1 MRRFGRRRTTS
12 GSAGPTRNSCR
23 SIPGVSLPRSL
34 YWRLTLA
41 LLGPL
46 LLAMLAAW
54 AIGVGIVTQALEQRV
69 ERQSRNAAT
78 VLAAWGLPHTPELL
92 RRLALLQQADFVLL
106 DRDGRVALSTS
117 PVVGSALEAFL
128 AGRAGR
134 TDGAGDSFRLADP
147 APSVAVYQPISAS
160 HDPRYS
166 ALVAVT
172 SLEDAT
178 AAARRAAL
186 WLGLAMLTAAALL
199 AALLLSLVRSITRPL
214 SELSA
219 LADRIA
225 TGERIERVH
234 LPRPDEIGALAE
246 ALNSMMARLA
256 EYESRLA
263 SRSRLAALGDM
274 SARLAHEI
282 RNPLTGIKLHLQL
295 LAERAGPRDLP
306 RLQQLLGEVQRL
318 ELLVSS
324 TLMLGAEQPLAL
336 APVDLADL
344 VADVLDLMQPSLE
357 HRGIAVQRLQGGL
370 PPVPADRARLRQALL
385 NLVVNAAD
393 AMPHGGRL
401 RVATENGDAS
411 RRALIAVED
420 SGPGVSDELRARLES
435 DPRSTKPFGLG
446 LGLVVC
452 RDVAAAHG
460 GELRIE
466 RSTALGGAR
475 FVIALPLQ
483 PVTATTHASA

>member
-1 MRRFGRRRTTS
+1 MHY
-12 GSAGPTRNSCR
+12 R
-23 SIPGVSLPRSL
+23 SSL
-34 YWRLTLA
+34 YWRLTIA

-78 VLAAWGLPHTPELL
+78 VLAAWGLPYTPELL
-92 RRLALLQQADFVLL
+92 RRLASLQQADFALL
-106 DRDGRVALSTS
+106 DRDGRIALSTS
-117 PVVGSALEAFL
+117 PEIGMALDAAL
-128 AGRAGR
+128 AGRPSGGGDAGH
-134 TDGAGDSFRLADP
+134 SFRLADP
-147 APSVAVYQPISAS
+147 VPSVAVYQSIAS
-160 HDPRYS
+160 SDDPRYS
-166 ALVAVT
+166 GLVAVT

-178 AAARRAAL
+178 AAARRAAV

-199 AALLLSLVRSITRPL
+199 AALLLSLVRGITRPL

-225 TGERIERVH
+225 TGERSERVH

-246 ALNSMMARLA
+246 SLNSMMARLA

-295 LAERAGPRDLP
+295 LAERAAPRELP
-306 RLQQLLGEVQRL
+306 RLQQLLSEVQRL

-336 APVDLADL
+336 APVDLAEL
-344 VADVLDLMQPSLE
+344 VADVLDLMEPSLE
-357 HRGIAVQRLQGGL
+357 HRGIAVQRARGEM
-370 PPVPADRARLRQALL
+370 PPVAADRARLRQALL

-401 RVATENGDAS
+401 LVSTEIDDAA
-411 RRALIAVED
+411 RRAQIAVED

-475 FVIALPLQ
+475 FVIAVPSQ
-483 PVTATTHASA
+483 AVASASPDES

>member
-1 MRRFGRRRTTS
+1 MRFR
-12 GSAGPTRNSCR
+12 P
-23 SIPGVSLPRSL
+23 SL

-78 VLAAWGLPHTPELL
+78 VLAAWGLPYTPELL
-92 RRLALLQQADFVLL
+92 RRLASLQQADFVLL

-117 PVVGSALEAFL
+117 PDVGPALDAFL
-128 AGRAGR
+128 AGHSGR
-134 TDGAGDSFRLADP
+134 MDAAGDSFRVADP
-147 APSVAVYQPISAS
+147 VPSVAVYQPISES
-160 HDPRYS
+160 QDPRYS

-172 SLEDAT
+172 SLEDAS

-219 LADRIA
+219 FADRIA
-225 TGERIERVH
+225 TGERSERVH

-246 ALNSMMARLA
+246 SLNSMMARLA

-282 RNPLTGIKLHLQL
+282 RNPLTGMKLHLQL
-295 LAERAGPRDLP
+295 LAERAAPREQP

-324 TLMLGAEQPLAL
+324 TLMLGAEQPLES
-336 APVDLADL
+336 APVDLAEL

-357 HRGIAVQRLQGGL
+357 HRGIVVERAHVEM
-370 PPVPADRARLRQALL
+370 PPVTADRTRLRQALL

-393 AMPHGGRL
+393 AMPRGGRL
-401 RVATENGDAS
+401 RVCTELEVAA
-411 RRALIAVED
+411 RRALLAVED
-420 SGPGVSDELRARLES
+420 SGPGVSDELRARLRTDS
-435 DPRSTKPFGLG
+435 VSTKPFGLG

-460 GELRIE
+460 GELGIE
-466 RSTALGGAR
+466 RSVALGGAR
-475 FVIALPLQ
+475 FVVALPLQ
-483 PVTATTHASA
+483 AATPTGNP

>member
-1 MRRFGRRRTTS
+1 MRFR
-12 GSAGPTRNSCR
+12 P
-23 SIPGVSLPRSL
+23 SL
-34 YWRLTLA
+34 YWRLA
-41 LLGPL
+41 LSLIGPL
-46 LLAMLAAW
+46 LLAMAAAW

-69 ERQSRNAAT
+69 ERQSRNAAA
-78 VLAAWGLPHTPELL
+78 VLAAWDLPYTPGLL
-92 RRLALLQQADFVLL
+92 RRLASLQQADFVLL
-106 DRDGRVALSTS
+106 DRSGRVAFSTS
-117 PVVGSALEAFL
+117 EQVGAALAAAP
-128 AGRAGR
+128 AGYANRRAG
-134 TDGAGDSFRLADP
+134 DVGLFRLAEP
-147 APSVAVYQPISAS
+147 VPSVAAYQPVPSV

-166 ALVAVT
+166 ALVAVSPLT
-172 SLEDAT
+172 DAA

-186 WLGLAMLTAAALL
+186 WLGLAMLAAAALL
-199 AALLLSLVRSITRPL
+199 AGLLLALVRSITRPL

-225 TGERIERVH
+225 AGERRQRLD
-234 LPRPDEIGALAE
+234 LPRRDEIGALA
-246 ALNSMMARLA
+246 ASLDSMMGRLADYEARL
-256 EYESRLA
+256 S

-295 LAERAGPRDLP
+295 LAERASPREAP
-306 RLQQLLGEVQRL
+306 RVQQLLGEVQRL

-324 TLMLGAEQPLAL
+324 TLMLGAEQPLVA
-336 APVDLADL
+336 APLDLAEL

-357 HRGIAVQRLQGGL
+357 HRGIAVERVHGDM
-370 PPVPADRARLRQALL
+370 PRPSADRARLRQALL

-401 RVATENGDAS
+401 CVRTEFDATAQC
-411 RRALIAVED
+411 ALLAVED
-420 SGPGVSDELRARLES
+420 SGPGVTDELRARLQTDS
-435 DPRSTKPFGLG
+435 LSTKPFGLG

-452 RDVAAAHG
+452 RDVATAHG

-466 RSTALGGAR
+466 RSAALGGAR

-483 PVTATTHASA
+483 AADAAATGNP

>member
-1 MRRFGRRRTTS
+1 M
-12 GSAGPTRNSCR
+12 AYDPAVHYR
-23 SIPGVSLPRSL
+23 SSL
-34 YWRLTLA
+34 YWRLTIA

-78 VLAAWGLPHTPELL
+78 VLAAWGLPYTPELL
-92 RRLALLQQADFVLL
+92 RRLASLQQADFALL
-106 DRDGRVALSTS
+106 DRDGRIALSTS
-117 PVVGSALEAFL
+117 SEIGVALDASL
-128 AGRAGR
+128 AGRLRSGGG
-134 TDGAGDSFRLADP
+134 TGHSFRLADP
-147 APSVAVYQPISAS
+147 VPSVAVYQPIAS
-160 HDPRYS
+160 SDDPRYS
-166 ALVAVT
+166 GLVAVT

-178 AAARRAAL
+178 AAARRAAV

-199 AALLLSLVRSITRPL
+199 AALLLSLVRGITRPL

-225 TGERIERVH
+225 TGERSERVH

-246 ALNSMMARLA
+246 SLNSMMARLA
-256 EYESRLA
+256 EYESQLA

-295 LAERAGPRDLP
+295 LAERAAPRELP
-306 RLQQLLGEVQRL
+306 RLQQLLGEAQRL

-336 APVDLADL
+336 APVDLGEL

-357 HRGIAVQRLQGGL
+357 HRGITVQRSQAGL
-370 PPVPADRARLRQALL
+370 PPVQADRTRLRQALL

-401 RVATENGDAS
+401 LVSAEFHDAS
-411 RRALIAVED
+411 QRAQIAVED

-483 PVTATTHASA
+483 PVTVSTAAGA

>member
-1 MRRFGRRRTTS
+1 VPFR
-12 GSAGPTRNSCR
+12 P
-23 SIPGVSLPRSL
+23 SL

-46 LLAMLAAW
+46 LLAMVAAW

-78 VLAAWGLPHTPELL
+78 VLAAWGLPYTPELL
-92 RRLALLQQADFVLL
+92 RRLASLQQADFTLL

-117 PVVGSALEAFL
+117 TAVGAALDEFL
-128 AGRAGR
+128 ADRGKPW
-134 TDGAGDSFRLADP
+134 DGAGDTFRLADP
-147 APSVAVYQPISAS
+147 VPSVAVYESIAAS

-199 AALLLSLVRSITRPL
+199 AALLLSLVRNITRPL

-225 TGERIERVH
+225 TGERSH
-234 LPRPDEIGALAE
+234 PLDLPRSDEIGALAQ
-246 ALNSMMARLA
+246 ALNSMMTRLA
-256 EYESRLA
+256 GYESRLA

-295 LAERAGPRDLP
+295 LAERAPPREVP
-306 RLQQLLGEVQRL
+306 RVQQLLGEVQRL

-324 TLMLGAEQPLAL
+324 TLMLGAEQPLES
-336 APVDLADL
+336 APVDLAEL

-357 HRGIAVQRLQGGL
+357 HRGIVVERAHVEM
-370 PPVPADRARLRQALL
+370 PPVTADRTRLRQALL

-393 AMPHGGRL
+393 AMPRGGRL
-401 RVATENGDAS
+401 RVCTELEVAA
-411 RRALIAVED
+411 RRALLAVED
-420 SGPGVSDELRARLES
+420 SGPGVSDELRARLRTDS
-435 DPRSTKPFGLG
+435 VSTKPFGLG

-460 GELRIE
+460 GELGIE
-466 RSTALGGAR
+466 RSVALGGAR
-475 FVIALPLQ
+475 FVVALPLQ
-483 PVTATTHASA
+483 AATPTGNP

>member
-1 MRRFGRRRTTS
+1 MPFL
-12 GSAGPTRNSCR
+12 PT
-23 SIPGVSLPRSL
+23 L

-46 LLAMLAAW
+46 LLAMVAAW

-78 VLAAWGLPHTPELL
+78 VLAAWGLPYTPELL
-92 RRLALLQQADFVLL
+92 RRLASLQQADFALL

-117 PVVGSALEAFL
+117 TAVGAALDEFL
-128 AGRAGR
+128 ADRAR
-134 TDGAGDSFRLADP
+134 PRDGAGDTFRLADP
-147 APSVAVYQPISAS
+147 VPSVAVYQSIAAS

-199 AALLLSLVRSITRPL
+199 AALLLSLVRNITRPL

-225 TGERIERVH
+225 TGERSQPLD
-234 LPRPDEIGALAE
+234 LPRSDEIGALAQ
-246 ALNSMMARLA
+246 ALNSMMTRLA
-256 EYESRLA
+256 GYESRLA

-295 LAERAGPRDLP
+295 LAERAPPREVP
-306 RLQQLLGEVQRL
+306 RVQQLLGEVQRL

-324 TLMLGAEQPLAL
+324 TLMLGAEQPLES
-336 APVDLADL
+336 APVDLAEL

-357 HRGIAVQRLQGGL
+357 HRGIVVERAHVEM
-370 PPVPADRARLRQALL
+370 PPVTADRTRLRQALL

-393 AMPHGGRL
+393 AMPRGGRL
-401 RVATENGDAS
+401 RVCTELEVAA
-411 RRALIAVED
+411 RRALLAVED
-420 SGPGVSDELRARLES
+420 SGPGVSDELRARLRTDS
-435 DPRSTKPFGLG
+435 VSTKPFGLG

-452 RDVAAAHG
+452 RDVTAAHG
-460 GELRIE
+460 GELGIE
-466 RSTALGGAR
+466 RSVALGGAR
-475 FVIALPLQ
+475 FVVALPLQ
-483 PVTATTHASA
+483 AATPTGNP

>member
-1 MRRFGRRRTTS
+1 MSF
-12 GSAGPTRNSCR
+12 
-23 SIPGVSLPRSL
+23 PRSL

-78 VLAAWGLPHTPELL
+78 VLAAWGLPYTPELL
-92 RRLALLQQADFVLL
+92 RRLASLQQADFVLL

-117 PVVGSALEAFL
+117 PDVDAALAALPE
-128 AGRAGR
+128 RR
-134 TDGAGDSFRLADP
+134 TVRPGGTGDSFRLADP
-147 APSVAVYQPISAS
+147 VPSVAVYQPISAS

-178 AAARRAAL
+178 TAARRAAL

-225 TGERIERVH
+225 TGERSERVH

-246 ALNSMMARLA
+246 SLNSMMARLA

-295 LAERAGPRDLP
+295 LAERAAPRELP

-318 ELLVSS
+318 ELLVSP

-336 APVDLADL
+336 APVEM
-344 VADVLDLMQPSLE
+344 V
-357 HRGIAVQRLQGGL
+357 RCT
-370 PPVPADRARLRQALL
+370 PP
-385 NLVVNAAD
+385 
-393 AMPHGGRL
+393 
-401 RVATENGDAS
+401 
-411 RRALIAVED
+411 
-420 SGPGVSDELRARLES
+420 ES
-435 DPRSTKPFGLG
+435 DSSCSSRPR
-446 LGLVVC
+446 
-452 RDVAAAHG
+452 
-460 GELRIE
+460 
-466 RSTALGGAR
+466 
-475 FVIALPLQ
+475 
-483 PVTATTHASA
+483 

>member
-1 MRRFGRRRTTS
+1 MPNT
-12 GSAGPTRNSCR
+12 CR
-23 SIPGVSLPRSL
+23 SIPDVSFPRSL

-54 AIGVGIVTQALEQRV
+54 GIGVGIVTQALEQRV

-78 VLAAWGLPHTPELL
+78 VLAAWGLPYTPELL
-92 RRLALLQQADFVLL
+92 RRLASLQQADFVLL
-106 DRDGRVALSTS
+106 GRDGELALSTS
-117 PVVGSALEAFL
+117 PEVGVALDAFL
-128 AGRAGR
+128 AGQADRRGS
-134 TDGAGDSFRLADP
+134 TSDSFRLPDP
-147 APSVAVYQPISAS
+147 VPSVAVYQPISER

-172 SLEDAT
+172 SLEDAN

-225 TGERIERVH
+225 TGERSERVH
-234 LPRPDEIGALAE
+234 LPRSDEIGALAE
-246 ALNSMMARLA
+246 SLNSMTARLA

-263 SRSRLAALGDM
+263 SRSRLGALGDM

-295 LAERAGPRDLP
+295 LAERAAPRELP

-357 HRGIAVQRLQGGL
+357 HRGISVQRAPGEL
-370 PPVPADRARLRQALL
+370 PPVPSDRARLRQALL
-385 NLVVNAAD
+385 NLVVNAGE
-393 AMPHGGRL
+393 AMPHGGTL
-401 RVATENGDAS
+401 QVSTEPDTAAP
-411 RRALIAVED
+411 RALIVVED

-435 DPRSTKPFGLG
+435 EPRSTKPFGLG

-452 RDVAAAHG
+452 RDVATAHG

-466 RSTALGGAR
+466 RSAALGGAR

-483 PVTATTHASA
+483 PVTETAGDA

>member
-1 MRRFGRRRTTS
+1 
-12 GSAGPTRNSCR
+12 
-23 SIPGVSLPRSL
+23 VSFPRSL

-54 AIGVGIVTQALEQRV
+54 AIGVGIVTQVLEQRV

-78 VLAAWGLPHTPELL
+78 VLATWGLPYTPELL
-92 RRLALLQQADFVLL
+92 RRLASLQQADFVLL
-106 DRDGRVALSTS
+106 DRDGRVAASTS
-117 PVVGSALEAFL
+117 AGVGAALDAFL
-128 AGRAGR
+128 ADRAR
-134 TDGAGDSFRLADP
+134 RSDGAGDSFRLANP
-147 APSVAVYQPISAS
+147 VPSVAVYQPIAES

-199 AALLLSLVRSITRPL
+199 AALLLSLVRGITRPL
-214 SELSA
+214 SDLSA

-225 TGERIERVH
+225 AGERSQRVQ
-234 LPRPDEIGALAE
+234 LPRSDEIGALAE
-246 ALNSMMARLA
+246 SLNSMMARLA

-295 LAERAGPRDLP
+295 LAERSGPRELP

-324 TLMLGAEQPLAL
+324 TLMLGAEQPLAT
-336 APVDLADL
+336 AAVDLAEL

-357 HRGIAVQRLQGGL
+357 HRGIAVQRVQGEL
-370 PPVPADRARLRQALL
+370 PPVEADRTRLRQALL

-401 RVATENGDAS
+401 QVSTGPDAAA

-420 SGPGVSDELRARLES
+420 SGPGVSDELRARLET

-460 GELRIE
+460 GELTIG

-475 FVIALPLQ
+475 FVIALPSR
-483 PVTATTHASA
+483 PAAAATTGNP

>member
-1 MRRFGRRRTTS
+1 MAAVASRAGRR
-12 GSAGPTRNSCR
+12 GNPCR
-23 SIPGVSLPRSL
+23 SIPCVSFPRSL
-34 YWRLTLA
+34 YWRLTVA

-54 AIGVGIVTQALEQRV
+54 AIGVGIVTQALAERV

-78 VLAAWGLPHTPELL
+78 VLAAWGLPYTPELL
-92 RRLALLQQADFVLL
+92 RRLASLQQADFVLL
-106 DRDGRVALSTS
+106 DREGRVALSTS
-117 PVVGSALEAFL
+117 PEVGAALDEFL
-128 AGRAGR
+128 AGRAAPR
-134 TDGAGDSFRLADP
+134 DDAGASFRLPDP
-147 APSVAVYQPISAS
+147 VPSVAVYQPISAS

-172 SLEDAT
+172 SLADASS
-178 AAARRAAL
+178 AARRAAL
-186 WLGLAMLTAAALL
+186 WLGLAMLTAASLL
-199 AALLLSLVRSITRPL
+199 AALLLSLVRNITRPL

-225 TGERIERVH
+225 TGERRQRLD
-234 LPRPDEIGALAE
+234 LPRSDEIGALAE
-246 ALNSMMARLA
+246 SLNSMMARLA

-295 LAERAGPRDLP
+295 LAERAPAREVPRV
-306 RLQQLLGEVQRL
+306 QQLLGEVQRL

-324 TLMLGAEQPLAL
+324 TLMLGAEQPLAI
-336 APVDLADL
+336 APVDLAEL

-357 HRGIAVQRLQGGL
+357 HRGIVVERTHADVPQ
-370 PPVPADRARLRQALL
+370 VPADRARLRQALL

-393 AMPHGGRL
+393 AMPRGGRL
-401 RVATENGDAS
+401 RVSTELGDAAQ
-411 RRALIAVED
+411 RALIAVED
-420 SGPGVSDELRARLES
+420 SGPGVSDELRSRLQTDS
-435 DPRSTKPFGLG
+435 VSTKPFGLG

-460 GELRIE
+460 GELGIE
-466 RSTALGGAR
+466 RSLALGGAR
-475 FVIALPLQ
+475 FVIALPSR
-483 PVTATTHASA
+483 PAAAVATGNP

>member
-1 MRRFGRRRTTS
+1 
-12 GSAGPTRNSCR
+12 
-23 SIPGVSLPRSL
+23 VSFPRSL

-78 VLAAWGLPHTPELL
+78 VLATWGLPYTPELL
-92 RRLALLQQADFVLL
+92 RRLASLQQADFVLL
-106 DRDGRVALSTS
+106 DRGGQVALSTS
-117 PVVGSALEAFL
+117 PEVGAALAAVLEK
-128 AGRAGR
+128 R
-134 TDGAGDSFRLADP
+134 TVRPGDRGDSFRLDDP
-147 APSVAVYQPISAS
+147 VPSVAVIQPISEN

-219 LADRIA
+219 LADRVA
-225 TGERIERVH
+225 TGERGERVD
-234 LPRPDEIGALAE
+234 LPRPDEIGALAHS
-246 ALNSMMARLA
+246 LNSMTTRLA

-295 LAERAGPRDLP
+295 LAERAAPRDLP

-336 APVDLADL
+336 ETVDLAAL

-357 HRGIAVQRLQGGL
+357 HRGIAVQRAQGELQ
-370 PPVPADRARLRQALL
+370 PVRADRARLRQALL
-385 NLVVNAAD
+385 NLVVNAGE

-401 RVATENGDAS
+401 QVGTEADAAVQ
-411 RRALIAVED
+411 RALIAVED
-420 SGPGVSDELRARLES
+420 TGPGVSDELRARLES

-466 RSTALGGAR
+466 RSAVLGGAR
-475 FVIALPLQ
+475 FVIALPLS
-483 PVTATTHASA
+483 PLTATSAGNA

>member
-1 MRRFGRRRTTS
+1 
-12 GSAGPTRNSCR
+12 
-23 SIPGVSLPRSL
+23 VSFPRSL

-54 AIGVGIVTQALEQRV
+54 AIGVGIVTQAMEQRV

-78 VLAAWGLPHTPELL
+78 VLATWGLPYTPELL
-92 RRLALLQQADFVLL
+92 RRLAALQQADFALL
-106 DRDGRVALSTS
+106 DRDGRVVLSTS
-117 PVVGSALEAFL
+117 PEVGAALDAYL
-128 AGRAGR
+128 AGGPGR
-134 TDGAGDSFRLADP
+134 REGSGDSFRLADP
-147 APSVAVYQPISAS
+147 VPGVAVRQPISERQ
-160 HDPRYS
+160 DPRYS

-214 SELSA
+214 SELSS

-225 TGERIERVH
+225 TGERSERVE
-234 LPRPDEIGALAE
+234 LSRPDEIGALAQS
-246 ALNSMMARLA
+246 LNSMTARLT

-263 SRSRLAALGDM
+263 SRSRLTALGDM

-295 LAERAGPRDLP
+295 LAERAAPRDLP

-336 APVDLADL
+336 EPVDLAAL

-357 HRGIAVQRLQGGL
+357 HRGIAVQRAQGEL
-370 PPVPADRARLRQALL
+370 PAVPADRARLRQALL
-385 NLVVNAAD
+385 NLVVNAGE

-401 RVATENGDAS
+401 QVVTAADATA
-411 RRALIAVED
+411 RYAMIAVED
-420 SGPGVSDELRARLES
+420 TGPGVNDELRVRLES

-466 RSTALGGAR
+466 RSTVLGGAR

-483 PVTATTHASA
+483 PVSEPIAGSA

>member
-1 MRRFGRRRTTS
+1 MSFR
-12 GSAGPTRNSCR
+12 P
-23 SIPGVSLPRSL
+23 SL

-46 LLAMLAAW
+46 LLAMVAAW

-78 VLAAWGLPHTPELL
+78 VLAAWGLPYTPELL
-92 RRLALLQQADFVLL
+92 RRLSSLQQADFALL
-106 DRDGRVALSTS
+106 DRAGRVALSTS
-117 PVVGSALEAFL
+117 TAVGAALDDFL
-128 AGRAGR
+128 VGRATPR
-134 TDGAGDSFRLADP
+134 DGAGDSFRLADP
-147 APSVAVYQPISAS
+147 VPSVAVYQSIAAS

-178 AAARRAAL
+178 TAARRAAL

-199 AALLLSLVRSITRPL
+199 AALLLSLVRNITRPL

-225 TGERIERVH
+225 TGERSQPLDLARS
-234 LPRPDEIGALAE
+234 DEVGALAK
-246 ALNSMMARLA
+246 ALNSMMERLA
-256 EYESRLA
+256 GYESRLA
-263 SRSRLAALGDM
+263 SRSRLTALGDM

-295 LAERAGPRDLP
+295 LAERAPPREVP
-306 RLQQLLGEVQRL
+306 RVQQLLVEVQRL

-324 TLMLGAEQPLAL
+324 TLMLGAEQPLVAT
-336 APVDLADL
+336 PVDLAEL

-357 HRGIAVQRLQGGL
+357 HRGIVVERAHDGM

-393 AMPHGGRL
+393 AMPRGGRL
-401 RVATENGDAS
+401 RVCTELDPVA
-411 RRALIAVED
+411 RRVRLAVED
-420 SGPGVSDELRARLES
+420 SGPGVSDELRVRLQTDS
-435 DPRSTKPFGLG
+435 LSTKPFGLG

-460 GELRIE
+460 GELGIE
-466 RSTALGGAR
+466 RSAALGGAR
-475 FVIALPLQ
+475 FVVALPLQ
-483 PVTATTHASA
+483 AAAPTGNP

>member
-1 MRRFGRRRTTS
+1 
-12 GSAGPTRNSCR
+12 
-23 SIPGVSLPRSL
+23 
-34 YWRLTLA
+34 
-41 LLGPL
+41 
-46 LLAMLAAW
+46 
-54 AIGVGIVTQALEQRV
+54 
-69 ERQSRNAAT
+69 
-78 VLAAWGLPHTPELL
+78 
-92 RRLALLQQADFVLL
+92 
-106 DRDGRVALSTS
+106 
-117 PVVGSALEAFL
+117 
-128 AGRAGR
+128 
-134 TDGAGDSFRLADP
+134 
-147 APSVAVYQPISAS
+147 
-160 HDPRYS
+160 
-166 ALVAVT
+166 
-172 SLEDAT
+172 
-178 AAARRAAL
+178 
-186 WLGLAMLTAAALL
+186 MLTAAALL

-219 LADRIA
+219 LADRVA
-225 TGERIERVH
+225 TGERGERVD
-234 LPRPDEIGALAE
+234 LPRPDEIGALAHS
-246 ALNSMMARLA
+246 LNSMTTRLA

-295 LAERAGPRDLP
+295 LAERAAPRDLP

-336 APVDLADL
+336 ETVDLAAL

-357 HRGIAVQRLQGGL
+357 HRGIAVQRAQGELQ
-370 PPVPADRARLRQALL
+370 PVRADRARLRQALL
-385 NLVVNAAD
+385 NLVVNAGE

-401 RVATENGDAS
+401 QVGTEADAAVQ
-411 RRALIAVED
+411 RALIAVED
-420 SGPGVSDELRARLES
+420 TGPGVSDELRARLES

-466 RSTALGGAR
+466 RSAVLGGAR
-475 FVIALPLQ
+475 FVIALPLS
-483 PVTATTHASA
+483 PLTATSAGNA